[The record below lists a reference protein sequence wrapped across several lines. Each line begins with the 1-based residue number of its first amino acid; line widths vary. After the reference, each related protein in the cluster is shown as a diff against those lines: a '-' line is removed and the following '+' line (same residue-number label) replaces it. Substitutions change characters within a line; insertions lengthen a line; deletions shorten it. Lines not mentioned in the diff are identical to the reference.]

1 MRILVTGA
9 NGYLGQGIVKAILDM
24 GHQVIAADF
33 KTDNIDLQNMIK
45 KFNAKIKQEVL
56 ISEIKN
62 DLDKC
67 DIAKDIEV
75 GDGFVTVKL
84 SK

>member
-1 MRILVTGA
+1 MRSLQVLRKEADFSIDDR
-9 NGYLGQGIVKAILDM
+9 IKAS
-24 GHQVIAADF
+24 F